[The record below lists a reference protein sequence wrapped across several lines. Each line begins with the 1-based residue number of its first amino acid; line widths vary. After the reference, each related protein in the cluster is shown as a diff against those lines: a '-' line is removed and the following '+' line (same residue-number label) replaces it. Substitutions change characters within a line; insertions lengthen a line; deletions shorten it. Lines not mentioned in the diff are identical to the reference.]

1 MQFLPESHSGNLDL
15 TNLLPPFLL
24 GFLATSFQ
32 ILLLREFSAY
42 FYGNELTFGIIL
54 ASWLLWGSV
63 GSLVSSRMKPAPC
76 HLPQLY
82 LAILVIFPLAILCV
96 RLSRFFLGTIPGELV
111 GLTPILVLSLGLC
124 LLVSFP
130 LGVLFVFNVGLA
142 QGRITQVYIAE
153 SLGAAAGGLMVY
165 WALIPFTSHWLAA
178 SLIGISSALL
188 IFLTFGKAHFR
199 PWWMFVPALLF
210 VFVFFDLPSQKMY
223 WRPFHL
229 VASRDSRY
237 GKLQVV
243 RSEEQVSLYSNGA
256 RVFSYPNPAAAEE
269 SVHFALL
276 QRPEA
281 RKVLLIG
288 GGEGG
293 SLEEALKYPLVEVDY
308 VELDPEIV
316 RLSERYL
323 GEPLAGPS
331 GRGRVRVFFRDGRAF
346 LQESS
351 EKFELIILN
360 LPEPASAQVNRFY
373 TREFF
378 LLAASR
384 LKPGGVFSFIV
395 PSSESYIGP
404 SLQKFLASLHFTL
417 ASSFPKVK
425 VVPGEQNIYLASAG
439 PLTIDADEL
448 SRRIESFNLHNSYVT
463 PGFLS
468 VRLQPRRIQYLEEKL
483 QEGPLRINTDLRP
496 VGFYLQAVFWS
507 AQFRGIDARVLD
519 FFSRIPLFWLL
530 DVPLLLVLAV
540 FVALRLKRSALGF
553 YLAPLTV
560 MGLTT
565 IAIEIVILIWFQ
577 ALYGYLY
584 GRIAL
589 LLAIFMLGLFVGSL
603 VSSKTGGAA
612 MKRLTLIQLGF
623 TLLVVLSWLALATRP
638 PEIVP
643 FLSLFLAGYFGG
655 DLFIVS
661 CSLYLKKKTAYGLG
675 YGLDLGGSFLGALA
689 ISSLLIP
696 LAGLNLVLRSIFL
709 LNLGC
714 FLFLLF
720 RPKNI

>member
-1 MQFLPESHSGNLDL
+1 MTSA
-15 TNLLPPFLL
+15 LPPFLL

-32 ILLLREFSAY
+32 VLLLREFSAY

-54 ASWLLWGSV
+54 ACWLLWGSV
-63 GSLVSSRMKPAPC
+63 GSLVSSRMKPAPYR
-76 HLPQLY
+76 LPQLY
-82 LAILVIFPLAILCV
+82 LAILIIFPLAILCV
-96 RLSRFFLGTIPGELV
+96 RLSRFFLRTLPGELI
-111 GLTPILVLSLGLC
+111 GLAPILVLSLGLC

-130 LGVLFVFNVGLA
+130 LGVLFVFNVSLA
-142 QGRITQVYIAE
+142 QGRISQIYISE

-165 WALIPFTSHWLAA
+165 WVLIPFTSHWLAA
-178 SLIGISSALL
+178 SLIGMSSALL
-188 IFLTFGKAHFR
+188 IFLTFGKSHFR
-199 PWWMFVPALLF
+199 PWWILVPALLF
-210 VFVFFDLPSQKMY
+210 GFAFFDLPSQKMY
-223 WRPFHL
+223 WKPFHL

-243 RSEEQVSLYSNGA
+243 RSGEQVSLYSNCA

-281 RKVLLIG
+281 RRVLLIG

-293 SLEEALKYPLVEVDY
+293 SLEEALKYPRIEVDY

-316 RLSERYL
+316 RLSKRHL
-323 GEPLAGPS
+323 GDPLAGLP

-346 LQESS
+346 LQETS
-351 EKFELIILN
+351 EKFELILLN

-384 LKPGGVFSFIV
+384 LKPEGVFSFIV
-395 PSSESYIGP
+395 PSSENYIGP
-404 SLQKFLASLHFTL
+404 SLQKFLASLYFTL
-417 ASSFPKVK
+417 ASSFPQVK
-425 VVPGEQNIYLASAG
+425 VVPGGQNIYLASGG
-439 PLTIDADEL
+439 PLTIDAGEL
-448 SRRIESFNLHNSYVT
+448 SRRIESYNLHNTYVT

-468 VRLQPRRIQYLEEKL
+468 VRLQPRRIQYLDDKL
-483 QEGPLRINTDLRP
+483 QEGPLRINSDLRP
-496 VGFYLQAVFWS
+496 VGFYLQAIFWS
-507 AQFRGIDARVLD
+507 AQFRGIDARVLE

-530 DVPLLLVLAV
+530 DVPLLLIFAV
-540 FVALRLKRSALGF
+540 FVALRLRRSALGF
-553 YLAPLTV
+553 YLAPLAV

-603 VSSKTGGAA
+603 VCSKTGYPA
-612 MKRLTLIQLGF
+612 MKRLTLVQLGF
-623 TLLVVLSWLALATRP
+623 VLLLAVFWLILRAQP
-638 PEIVP
+638 PEFIP
-643 FLSLFLAGYFGG
+643 FVFLFLAGYLGG

-661 CSLYLKKKTAYGLG
+661 CRLYLKRKTAYGLG

-696 LAGLNLVLRSIFL
+696 LAGLGLVLRSVFL

-714 FLFLLF
+714 FLFLIF
-720 RPKNI
+720 RPKNL

>member
-1 MQFLPESHSGNLDL
+1 LINF
-15 TNLLPPFLL
+15 LPPFLL

-63 GSLVSSRMKPAPC
+63 GSLVSSRLKPASRRI
-76 HLPQLY
+76 PQLY
-82 LAILVIFPLAILCV
+82 LVIIFIFPLAILCV
-96 RLSRFFLGTIPGELV
+96 RFSRFFLGTLPGELV
-111 GLTPILVLSLGLC
+111 GLAPILILTLGLC
-124 LLVSFP
+124 FLVSFP
-130 LGVLFVFNVGLA
+130 LGALFVFNVSLA
-142 QGRITQVYIAE
+142 QGRIARVYVLE
-153 SLGAAAGGLMVY
+153 SLGAAAGGLVVY
-165 WALIPFTSHWLAA
+165 WVLIPLTSHWLAA
-178 SLIGISSALL
+178 SLIGVSSALL
-188 IFLTFGKAHFR
+188 IFLTFGKRHFR
-199 PWWMFVPALLF
+199 PWWILVPGLLLGL
-210 VFVFFDLPSQKMY
+210 VSVDLPSQRMY

-229 VASRDSRY
+229 IASRDSRY

-243 RSEEQVSLYSNGA
+243 RTEEQVSLYSNGA
-256 RVFSYPNPAAAEE
+256 RVYSYPNPAAAEE

-281 RKVLLIG
+281 KKVLLIG

-293 SLEEALKYPLVEVDY
+293 SLNEALKYPRVEVDY
-308 VELDPEIV
+308 VELDPEIM

-323 GEPLAGPS
+323 GDLPTGLSSRA
-331 GRGRVRVFFRDGRAF
+331 RVRVFFQDGRSF
-346 LQESS
+346 LQKTS
-351 EKFELIILN
+351 EKYELIILN

-373 TREFF
+373 TREFY

-384 LKPGGVFSFIV
+384 LTPGGVLSFIV
-395 PSSESYIGP
+395 PSAENYIGP

-417 ASSFPKVK
+417 ASAFPEVK
-425 VVPGEQNIYLASAG
+425 VVPGEQNIYLASTG
-439 PLTIDADEL
+439 SLTIDAAEL
-448 SRRIESFNLHNSYVT
+448 SRRIESFNLHNFYVT
-463 PGFLS
+463 PGFLA

-483 QEGPLRINTDLRP
+483 QQGPFRINTDLRP
-496 VGFYLQAVFWS
+496 VSFYLQTVFWA

-519 FFSRIPLFWLL
+519 FFSRIPIFWLL
-530 DVPLLLVLAV
+530 DVPLLLVFAAFVV
-540 FVALRLKRSALGF
+540 FRIKKSALAF
-553 YLAPLTV
+553 YLSPLAV

-565 IAIEIVILIWFQ
+565 IGFEIVILVWFQ

-589 LLAIFMLGLFVGSL
+589 LFAVFMLGLFAGGL
-603 VSSKTGGAA
+603 VSSKTRGAA
-612 MKRLTLIQLGF
+612 MKRLTTIQFGLV
-623 TLLVVLSWLALATRP
+623 LLLALSWLSLKTRP
-638 PEIVP
+638 PEILP
-643 FLSLFLAGYFGG
+643 FAFLFLAGYLGG

-661 CSLYLKKKTAYGLG
+661 CELYLKKKTSYGLG
-675 YGLDLGGSFLGALA
+675 YGLDLGGSFLGAMA

-696 LAGLNLVLRSIFL
+696 LAGLDLVLRSIFI

-714 FLFLLF
+714 FFFLLL